1 MNPAVSSTAQ
11 TPWPVQFGMAYT
23 QRSAVRLSPPSAVS
37 ELVFNPT
44 TWHEH
49 TGLGVSQLN
58 WASFNLGDHVNDKPE
73 HVNRNREQ
81 LQALIGHPLE
91 IVRQVHGTQ
100 VCVIHQPGDAQACQ
114 ESADALVTRTPGIAL
129 TMLVADCLPVLFVSA
144 QHGVVAAAHAG
155 WRGLAAGVLNTTVKT
170 MADQAQCS
178 VHALCQDLQVWLGP
192 CIGPSAFEVGPEV
205 LQAFVHQQGQHAVD
219 LASQSVN
226 DPLALER
233 GACAWLNLPLL
244 ARLQL
249 QNMGVADACI
259 AGNDGTPIWCT
270 FQNESLYFSH
280 RRSFVRGEGPCGRMA
295 ACVWIQPSTQS

>member
-1 MNPAVSSTAQ
+1 MPNSS
-11 TPWPVQFGMAYT
+11 PFQFGLAYT
-23 QRSAVRLSPPSAVS
+23 QRNAVRMTQLNDLSDTLSDNTSWSV
-37 ELVFNPT
+37 
-44 TWHEH
+44 H
-49 TGLGVSQLN
+49 TGVGTSHHH
-58 WASFNLGDHVNDKPE
+58 WAQFNLGDHVGDKPE

-100 VCVIHQPGDAQACQ
+100 VCVIHQPGDAQARQ
-114 ESADALVTRTPGIAL
+114 EGADALVTRTPGIAL
-129 TMLVADCLPVLFVSA
+129 VMLVADCLPVLFVSA

-259 AGNDGTPIWCT
+259 AGNDGSPIWCT
-270 FQNESLYFSH
+270 FQNESHYFSH

-295 ACVWIQPSTQS
+295 ACVWIKAPVES